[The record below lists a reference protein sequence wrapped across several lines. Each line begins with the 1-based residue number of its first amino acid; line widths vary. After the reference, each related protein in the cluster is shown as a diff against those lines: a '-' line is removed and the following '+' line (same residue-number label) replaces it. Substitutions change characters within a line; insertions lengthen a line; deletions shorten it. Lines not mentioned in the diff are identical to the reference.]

1 MRITTILFAM
11 GTCLALG
18 ACASTSGAGDDD
30 KPVPV
35 VVRGGDQMTVNTGGI
50 PPDKQADVYLVLQQ
64 RDASARKCYQ
74 DVLNEKHT
82 REFKGTVKILL
93 SLNTDGTAK
102 AVKIMGG
109 TLNNKDV
116 ENCLV
121 QTVKD
126 FEFPRLDRA
135 GDIQYEYTFEPQY

>member
-1 MRITTILFAM
+1 MRINAILFAM

-18 ACASTSGAGDDD
+18 ACASTNGAGDE
-30 KPVPV
+30 PLPV
-35 VVRGGDQMTVNTGGI
+35 VVRGGEQMTVNTGGI
-50 PPDKQADVYLVLQQ
+50 PPDKQADIYLVLQQ
-64 RDASARKCYQ
+64 RDESARKCYQ

-82 REFKGTVKILL
+82 REFKGTEKILL
-93 SLNTDGTAK
+93 SLNTDGSVK

-109 TLNNKDV
+109 TLNNKEV
-116 ENCLV
+116 EDCLV

-126 FEFPRLDRA
+126 FEFPKLDRA

>member
-1 MRITTILFAM
+1 MLFAM
-11 GTCLALG
+11 GIGLALS
-18 ACASTSGAGDDD
+18 ACASTGEEGR
-30 KPVPV
+30 PVPV
-35 VVRGGDQMTVNTGGI
+35 VVRGNDEVRIDTGGI
-50 PPDKQADVYLVLQQ
+50 PPDKQADVYLVLHQ

-93 SLNTDGTAK
+93 SLTTAGTAK
-102 AVKIMGG
+102 TVKIMGG

-121 QTVKD
+121 LTVKE
-126 FEFPRLDRA
+126 FEFPKLDRP
-135 GDIQYEYTFEPQY
+135 GDLQYEYTFEPQY

>member
-1 MRITTILFAM
+1 MRMNAILFAM

-18 ACASTSGAGDDD
+18 ACATTGNGDED
-30 KPVPV
+30 KPVPI
-35 VVRGGDQMTVNTGGI
+35 VVRGGEDVKIDTGGI
-50 PPDKQADVYLVLQQ
+50 PPDKQAEIILVLQQ

-93 SLNTDGTAK
+93 SLNTNGSARN
-102 AVKIMGG
+102 VKIMGG

-116 ENCLV
+116 ESCLV
-121 QTVKD
+121 QTVKEFD
-126 FEFPRLDRA
+126 FPKLDRA
-135 GDIQYEYTFEPQY
+135 GDIQYDYTFEPQY